1 MTSKILQ
8 KSINEF
14 FEVQQLSD
22 QTILKPNRKVKMK
35 ILDEGLMQTAICRS
49 NVGRID
55 EKELKLEYRGHNVR
69 ELANNYSFSD
79 VVYLLITGKLNSEGS
94 EEFLDMLHN
103 NYLSALKHIE
113 KLSPVIF
120 DTTPTDFLA
129 IAVLSSQNK
138 WLSDHSIKTK
148 DERLIITASI
158 LATIAAAIAIYVQK
172 YATSEPVF
180 RTFFDTKHRFFA
192 SFLATCFGQQCDDVA
207 EEMLNKF
214 LILHAEHG
222 LNCSTATVRA
232 VASSSADPFNAVAA
246 GICAFSGPL
255 HGGASEEVGL
265 MIDDIHD
272 NSKNISTFIDELVER
287 KQRLM
292 GFGHRIYKQPDPRA
306 SYMSDILVKQKAK
319 FDVISSYVNI
329 SQELAS
335 EDAGWHGFIKKLEY
349 KAAEKGVHLVK
360 LDQWFASSKTCHCCG
375 HKMPELPLHKRSWP
389 CPCCGVEHDRDINAA
404 LNIERK
410 GIQELQAAGLV
421 VSAHG
426 GQRKSV
432 IKTVAA

>member
-1 MTSKILQ
+1 MASKILER
-8 KSINEF
+8 SINEF

-49 NVGRID
+49 NIGRID

-69 ELANNYSFSD
+69 DLANNYSFND
-79 VVYLLITGKLNSEGS
+79 VVYLLMTGKLNAEGS
-94 EEFLDMLHN
+94 EEFLDMFHN

-113 KLSPVIF
+113 KLTPVIF
-120 DTTPTDFLA
+120 GTTPTDFLA
-129 IAVLSSQNK
+129 IAVLSSQSK
-138 WLSDHSIKTK
+138 WLFGRFVREE

-158 LATIAAAIAIYVQK
+158 LAVIAAAIAIYVQK

-180 RTFFDTKHRFFA
+180 KTFFDTKRSFFA
-192 SFLATCFGQQCDDVA
+192 NFLATCFGQPCDDVA

-232 VASSSADPFNAVAA
+232 VASSGADPFNAVAA

-265 MIDDIHD
+265 MIDDMHD
-272 NSKNISTFIDELVER
+272 NSKNISTFIDELVET

-306 SYMSDILVKQKAK
+306 SYMSDILAKQKAK

-335 EDAGWHGFIKKLEY
+335 EVSKRPYFSQRGLYPNPDLFNGLLLRRAGFKSHMNTALLCFSRAAGWLAHYYDSIDS
-349 KAAEKGVHLVK
+349 KAPILR
-360 LDQWFASSKTCHCCG
+360 
-375 HKMPELPLHKRSWP
+375 P
-389 CPCCGVEHDRDINAA
+389 
-404 LNIERK
+404 
-410 GIQELQAAGLV
+410 QELYL
-421 VSAHG
+421 
-426 GQRKSV
+426 
-432 IKTVAA
+432 

>member
-69 ELANNYSFSD
+69 DLANNYYFSD

-94 EEFLDMLHN
+94 EEFLNMLHN

-232 VASSSADPFNAVAA
+232 VASSGADPFNAVTA

-335 EDAGWHGFIKKLEY
+335 EVSKRPYFSQRGLYPNPDLFNGVLLRRAGFKSHMNTALLCFSRAAGWLAHYYDSIDS
-349 KAAEKGVHLVK
+349 KAPILR
-360 LDQWFASSKTCHCCG
+360 
-375 HKMPELPLHKRSWP
+375 P
-389 CPCCGVEHDRDINAA
+389 
-404 LNIERK
+404 
-410 GIQELQAAGLV
+410 QELYL
-421 VSAHG
+421 
-426 GQRKSV
+426 
-432 IKTVAA
+432 